1 LHCHKVKLQK
11 GDHANS
17 PKKLS
22 GGFIM
27 YYIGIDVSK
36 KDLSVFDGKDL
47 KFINKE
53 GLTSFKKYLKKKYN
67 LSEIAIIFEP
77 TGVYSL
83 YLKEF
88 CAKNSIK
95 AYIVNPKKS
104 HNFTRA
110 LGRRSKTDKID
121 ARILYQF
128 HKHIDLKD
136 IKIPRIDQEA
146 KTLASYLVSYEFALK
161 QRVSLSHH
169 LESLRD
175 KGLIA
180 LMKKEQ
186 KRAKKLEDKIF
197 NDIKEYLDNNQNL
210 KEDYQRMLTIP
221 GIGEKAAI
229 ALLTLFKTYQGTN
242 RAQITALAGLDPIRR
257 ESGTS
262 VKGKVKISK
271 NGKGIYRKILF
282 LPTICATVYNHKI
295 QSFYQRLLANH
306 KTKKLALIASM
317 RKILLIAHAMYR
329 DKTEYVAA

>member
-1 LHCHKVKLQK
+1 
-11 GDHANS
+11 
-17 PKKLS
+17 
-22 GGFIM
+22 M

-36 KDLSVFDGKDL
+36 KDLSVFDGKKDL

-53 GLTSFKKYLKKKYN
+53 GLKSFKKYLKKKVN
-67 LSEIAIIFEP
+67 FSDLVIIFEP
-77 TGVYSL
+77 TGIYSF

-88 CAKNSIK
+88 CAENSIK

-110 LGRRSKTDKID
+110 LGKRSKTDKID

-128 HKHIDLKD
+128 HKLIEAKD
-136 IKIPRIDQEA
+136 IQVPKVDQQA
-146 KTLASYLVSYEFALK
+146 KALASYLTSYEFALK
-161 QRVSLSHH
+161 QRISLSNH

-175 KGLIA
+175 KSLIA
-180 LMKKEQ
+180 LIKKDL

-197 NDIKEYLDNNQNL
+197 NDILEYVSKNQNL
-210 KEDYQRMLTIP
+210 KEDYQRLLTIS
-221 GIGEKAAI
+221 GVGDKAAI

-242 RAQITALAGLDPIRR
+242 RAQITALFGLDPTRR

-282 LPTICATVYNHKI
+282 LPTVCATVHNQKI
-295 QSFYQRLLANH
+295 RVFYQRLLAHH
-306 KTKKLALIASM
+306 KTKKLAVIASM

-329 DKTEYVAA
+329 DKTEYIAV

>member
-1 LHCHKVKLQK
+1 
-11 GDHANS
+11 
-17 PKKLS
+17 
-22 GGFIM
+22 M

-36 KDLSVFDGKDL
+36 KDLSVFDGKKDL

-53 GLTSFKKYLKKKYN
+53 GLKSFKKYLKKKVN
-67 LSEIAIIFEP
+67 FSDLVIIFEP
-77 TGVYSL
+77 TGIYSL

-88 CAKNSIK
+88 CAENSIK

-110 LGRRSKTDKID
+110 LGKRSKTDKID

-128 HKHIDLKD
+128 HKLIDLKD
-136 IKIPRIDQEA
+136 IKIPKIDQQA
-146 KTLASYLVSYEFALK
+146 KALASYLTSYEFALK
-161 QRVSLSHH
+161 QRISLSNH

-180 LMKKEQ
+180 LMKKDL

-197 NDIKEYLDNNQNL
+197 NDILEYVSKNQNL
-210 KEDYQRMLTIP
+210 NEDYQRLLTIS
-221 GIGEKAAI
+221 GVGDKTAI

-242 RAQITALAGLDPIRR
+242 RAQITALVGLDPVRR

-262 VKGKVKISK
+262 VRGKVKISK
-271 NGKGIYRKILF
+271 NGKGIYRKIF
-282 LPTICATVYNHKI
+282 YLPTICATVHNQKI
-295 QSFYQRLLANH
+295 RVFYQRLLAHH
-306 KTKKLALIASM
+306 KIKKLAVIASM
-317 RKILLIAHAMYR
+317 RKMLLIAHAMYR

>member
-1 LHCHKVKLQK
+1 
-11 GDHANS
+11 
-17 PKKLS
+17 
-22 GGFIM
+22 M

-36 KDLSVFDGKDL
+36 KDLSVFDGKKDL

-53 GLTSFKKYLKKKYN
+53 GLKSFKKYLKKKYN
-67 LSEIAIIFEP
+67 LQEIAIIFEP
-77 TGVYSL
+77 TGIYSL

-110 LGRRSKTDKID
+110 LGKRSKTDKID
-121 ARILYQF
+121 ARILYRF

-136 IKIPRIDQEA
+136 IKVPKIDQQA
-146 KTLASYLVSYEFALK
+146 KVLASYLVSYEFALK
-161 QRVSLSHH
+161 QRISLSNH

-175 KGLIA
+175 KSLIT
-180 LMKKEQ
+180 LLKKDL
-186 KRAKKLEDKIF
+186 KRAKKLEDKLF
-197 NDIKEYLDNNQNL
+197 NDILEYVSKNQNL
-210 KEDYQRMLTIP
+210 KEDYQRLLTIS
-221 GIGEKAAI
+221 GVGDKTAI

-242 RAQITALAGLDPIRR
+242 RAQITALAGLDPIKR

-271 NGKGIYRKILF
+271 NGKGIYRKIF
-282 LPTICATVYNHKI
+282 YLPTICATVHNQKI
-295 QSFYQRLLANH
+295 RVFYQRLLAHH
-306 KTKKLALIASM
+306 KIKKLAVIASM

-329 DKTEYVAA
+329 DKTEYVAV

>member
-1 LHCHKVKLQK
+1 
-11 GDHANS
+11 
-17 PKKLS
+17 
-22 GGFIM
+22 M

-36 KDLSVFDGKDL
+36 KDLAVFDGKKDL

-53 GLTSFKKYLKKKYN
+53 GLKSFKKYLKKKYH

-88 CAKNSIK
+88 CAENSIK

-104 HNFTRA
+104 HNFTWA
-110 LGRRSKTDKID
+110 LGKRSKTDKID

-128 HKHIDLKD
+128 HKLIDLKD
-136 IKIPRIDQEA
+136 IKVPQIDQQA
-146 KTLASYLVSYEFALK
+146 KILASYLVSYEFALK
-161 QRVSLSHH
+161 QRISLSNH

-180 LMKKEQ
+180 LMKKDL
-186 KRAKKLEDKIF
+186 KRAKMLEDKIF
-197 NDIKEYLDNNQNL
+197 HDILEYVSKNQNL
-210 KEDYQRMLTIP
+210 REDYQRLLTIS
-221 GIGEKAAI
+221 GVGEKTAI

-242 RAQITALAGLDPIRR
+242 RAQITALAGLDPVKR

-271 NGKGIYRKILF
+271 NGKGIYRKIF
-282 LPTICATVYNHKI
+282 YLPTVCATVHNQKI
-295 QSFYQRLLANH
+295 RVFYQRLLTHH
-306 KTKKLALIASM
+306 KTKKLAFIASM

-329 DKTEYVAA
+329 DKTEYVSA